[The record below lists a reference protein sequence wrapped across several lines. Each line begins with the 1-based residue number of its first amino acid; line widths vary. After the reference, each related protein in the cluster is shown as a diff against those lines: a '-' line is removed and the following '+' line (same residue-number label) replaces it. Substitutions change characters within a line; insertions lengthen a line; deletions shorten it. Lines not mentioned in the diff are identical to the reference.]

1 MTTFASHERVWAPS
15 VDGGR
20 YEPDLHVTLRDGR
33 GVWAT
38 TAEGQHLLDAN
49 SGLWHLS
56 LGYAPPDVTDAAANA
71 LRRLGGTSLL
81 RRLHTDVGPL
91 VELLTRLLAPMD
103 PVFFFATS
111 GSEAV
116 DAALRIAA
124 ADAHLRGRTT
134 IAYLA
139 GAYHG
144 ASLGPLALNDS
155 PRYRSGAPSALPTV
169 QLPSPAEW
177 SSNPAS
183 CATRV
188 EHTFAQRGADLAAVI
203 VEPIQCVGGMVDVPG
218 GYLRLLAALAKAH
231 DCLLIAD
238 EVSTGVFRA
247 DQFVASTAAGF
258 PADVV
263 VLAKGLTGG
272 LSPMAVVAVERHVA
286 DRIRS
291 SVPMHRLPGS
301 TQAGDP
307 VGCACAVAV
316 LRRCLTPELMQ
327 QRAQVAVALCRQVT
341 ALSQNPAV
349 DRVSGSGHLWGIR
362 VRPDLVGSGPS
373 FIRRVTAFGLDAEM
387 LLHPL
392 SVGVIPL
399 VPALTVTEPETSEM
413 ISRLEAVLNR
423 LG

>member
-1 MTTFASHERVWAPS
+1 MTTIASHERVWAPS

-20 YEPDLHVTLRDGR
+20 YESDLHVTLRDGR
-33 GVWAT
+33 GLWAT
-38 TAEGQHLLDAN
+38 TSEGRCLLDAN

-56 LGYAPPDVTDAAANA
+56 LGYAPTEVTDAAAST

-81 RRLHTDVGPL
+81 RRLHTGVDPL

-124 ADAHLRGRTT
+124 ADGGLRRRTT
-134 IAYLA
+134 IAYLT

-155 PRYRSGAPSALPTV
+155 PRYHSGAPSALPTV
-169 QLPSPAEW
+169 QLPSPTEW
-177 SSNPAS
+177 SDNPAAS
-183 CATRV
+183 ASQVRHV
-188 EHTFAQRGADLAAVI
+188 FAERGDELSAIV
-203 VEPIQCVGGMVDVPG
+203 VEPIQCVGGMVAVPPD
-218 GYLRLLAALAKAH
+218 YLRLLAELGTAH

-238 EVSTGVFRA
+238 EVSTGVFRTGE
-247 DQFVASTAAGF
+247 FVASAAAGF
-258 PADVV
+258 PAHVV

-272 LSPMAVVAVERHVA
+272 LSPMAVVAVERHIA

-316 LRRCLTPELMQ
+316 LQRCLTSELTQ
-327 QRAQVAVALCRQVT
+327 HRAQVAMALRRELT
-341 ALSQNPAV
+341 ALSDHPAV
-349 DRVSGSGHLWGIR
+349 ERVCGSGHLWGVR
-362 VRPDLVGSGPS
+362 VRHDLIGSGPS
-373 FIRRVTAFGLDAEM
+373 FIRRVTALGLDAEL

-392 SVGVIPL
+392 SVGVIPV
-399 VPALTVTEPETSEM
+399 VPALTVTASQVTEM
-413 ISRLEAVLNR
+413 IERLETVLAR
-423 LG
+423 LA